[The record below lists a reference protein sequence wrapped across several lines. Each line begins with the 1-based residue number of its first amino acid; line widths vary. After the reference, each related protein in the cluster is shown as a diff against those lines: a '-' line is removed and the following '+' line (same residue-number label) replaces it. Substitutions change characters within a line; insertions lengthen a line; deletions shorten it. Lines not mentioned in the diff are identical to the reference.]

1 MSQLEGFTNM
11 VERTPPCPKCRMTF
25 RIGKPK
31 GKDWKTRCHVCELMH
46 YDGKLNDKVVSV
58 AVDSLK
64 DVEMAWR

>member
-1 MSQLEGFTNM
+1 
-11 VERTPPCPKCRMTF
+11 MTF